1 MSILFHP
8 IHCLWSHCRE
18 NVKTGP
24 LWTESNWFQE
34 FCSTKKPL
42 KIWTDGISLC
52 HCTFLILSDWIFRI
66 QYLNSLKWILDTYHI
81 SLHLYRKQST
91 FLFILHISALKRLKN
106 KSKLSSPIS
115 QEQCT
120 KKQHLEI
127 KMGSIF
133 QYNWASVTFMKK
145 HCQSLIT
152 IIGHMRMNVVVS
164 VSQHVQTHIWIAN
177 WWILTEVLK
186 MRLFNDV
193 RHVRKNIK

>member
-1 MSILFHP
+1 MGWIELIPRIWQHQ
-8 IHCLWSHCRE
+8 
-18 NVKTGP
+18 KT
-24 LWTESNWFQE
+24 
-34 FCSTKKPL
+34 L
-42 KIWTDGISLC
+42 KIWTDEISLC
-52 HCTFLILSDWIFRI
+52 HCTFLQLSDWMVRI
-66 QYLNSLKWILDTYHI
+66 QCLNSFKWILDTYHI

-106 KSKLSSPIS
+106 KSKLSSLSS

-120 KKQHLEI
+120 IYTTKQHLEI

-186 MRLFNDV
+186 MRSFNDV
-193 RHVRKNIK
+193 RHERKNIK